1 LAHNCIIRLEGVGV
15 AFPRQASLRRGEP
28 FWALENVSF
37 DVREGE
43 TLGVI
48 GRNGAGK
55 TTLLKVLAGI
65 LKPDRG
71 ILINTGHRV
80 AMLSLQ
86 LGFLPNLDG
95 RDNAMLSG
103 ILMGL
108 TRAQV
113 RARLDRIIA
122 FAELGDFIDEPVATY
137 SAGMRARL
145 GFAVAL
151 ECNPD
156 VVLIDEVLGVG
167 DADFRAK
174 SAAAIE
180 GLIRSNKTVVLVSHN
195 ADTIEKLC
203 ERAVWIEQRV
213 TRAQGEV
220 ADVAGAYR
228 LSAASPPADG
238 SGPGAP
244 PRV

>member
-1 LAHNCIIRLEGVGV
+1 MTQ
-15 AFPRQASLRRGEP
+15 PLR
-28 FWALENVSF
+28 
-37 DVREGE
+37 
-43 TLGVI
+43 
-48 GRNGAGK
+48 
-55 TTLLKVLAGI
+55 
-65 LKPDRG
+65 PDRG
-71 ILINTGHRV
+71 TLINTGHRV

-86 LGFLPNLDG
+86 LGFVANLDG

-113 RARLDRIIA
+113 RARLGRIVD

-156 VVLIDEVLGVG
+156 VVLIDEILGVG
-167 DADFRAK
+167 DSDFRAK

-180 GLIRSNKTVVLVSHN
+180 GLVRSNKTVVLVSHN
-195 ADTIEKLC
+195 ADTIERLC
-203 ERAVWIEQRV
+203 ERAVWIEQRASR
-213 TRAQGEV
+213 TFGEV
-220 ADVAGAYR
+220 GDVARAYR
-228 LSAASPPADG
+228 LSAAPPTGHG
-238 SGPGAP
+238 SGPASQTK
-244 PRV
+244 V

>member
-1 LAHNCIIRLEGVGV
+1 MAHNSIITLDGVGV
-15 AFPRQASLRRGEP
+15 SFPRQALLRRGEP

-65 LKPDRG
+65 LKPERG
-71 ILINTGHRV
+71 KLINTGHRV

-113 RARLDRIIA
+113 RARLGRIVE

-151 ECNPD
+151 ECDPD
-156 VVLIDEVLGVG
+156 VVLIDEILGVG

-174 SAAAIE
+174 SVAAIE

-195 ADTIEKLC
+195 ADTIERLC

-213 TRAQGEV
+213 TRALGAV
-220 ADVAGAYR
+220 GDVAGAYR
-228 LSAASPPADG
+228 LSAAPASRDG
-238 SGPGAP
+238 GGPAAQP
-244 PRV
+244 EV